1 MPVKLTALSR
11 NTGPGPV
18 RAISAPAIA
27 GPIARVAF
35 IAIAFN
41 VTAAINCCR
50 GTRSGMS
57 DVNAGNIIA
66 VPAPSPNV
74 NTISDHGVM
83 APVTVIAPMP
93 AAMHVI
99 QRIAVSI

>member
-1 MPVKLTALSR
+1 
-11 NTGPGPV
+11 
-18 RAISAPAIA
+18 
-27 GPIARVAF
+27 
-35 IAIAFN
+35 
-41 VTAAINCCR
+41 
-50 GTRSGMS
+50 MS

-74 NTISDHGVM
+74 NMINDHGVM

>member
-1 MPVKLTALSR
+1 
-11 NTGPGPV
+11 
-18 RAISAPAIA
+18 
-27 GPIARVAF
+27 
-35 IAIAFN
+35 
-41 VTAAINCCR
+41 
-50 GTRSGMS
+50 MS

-74 NTISDHGVM
+74 NKISDHGVM